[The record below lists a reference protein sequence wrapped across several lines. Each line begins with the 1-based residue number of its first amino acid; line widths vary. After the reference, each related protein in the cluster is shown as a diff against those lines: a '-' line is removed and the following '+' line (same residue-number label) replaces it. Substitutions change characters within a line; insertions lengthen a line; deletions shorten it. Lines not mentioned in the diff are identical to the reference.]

1 MKRNWIALA
10 SLVLDLVLVALVLW
24 QGRRLDTLEQDL
36 WNVQDNLMDRQDQ
49 VMDEMGALRQ
59 DVQEGERLIAD
70 CALEPAGLDP
80 ETRSVL
86 LNASVTLKA
95 WSADTDATLL
105 LELEGQTTE
114 ASLTHGGNGVF
125 TGEAAVPVE
134 ENGSL
139 TVTLLAD
146 TGGTVTRE
154 QAEFVYQ
161 LSDLL
166 PVTDGATG
174 TSTPYWVEDTL
185 LLNSGF
191 FFCPY
196 DRDHDYVEVR
206 DPEFRLY
213 RNGELILEEAAV
225 YHPMSDDIPY
235 CYYLREVNEDG
246 LGQTIPVDVQPGDTL
261 RLAFACQ
268 DQFGLAY
275 EFTVDHW
282 QVLKDDAVEVHL
294 DGDRLPIL
302 TWPT

>member
-10 SLVLDLVLVALVLW
+10 SLVLDLVLVALLLW
-24 QGRRLDTLEQDL
+24 QGSRLDTLEQSL

-86 LNASVTLKA
+86 LNASVTLKE
-95 WSADTDATLL
+95 WSADTTAALL
-105 LELEGQTTE
+105 LELDGQTTE
-114 ASLTHGGNGVF
+114 APLTYAGNGVF

-139 TVTLLAD
+139 TATLLAD
-146 TGGTVTRE
+146 TGGVTSRE
-154 QAEFVYQ
+154 QADYIYQ
-161 LSDLL
+161 LSELL
-166 PVTDGATG
+166 PIADWATG
-174 TSTPYWVEDTL
+174 TNYLSWEEETL
-185 LLNSGF
+185 QLQSGHMF
-191 FFCPY
+191 LAY
-196 DRDHDYVEVR
+196 DRENNNIPVQQ
-206 DPEFRLY
+206 PAFRLY
-213 RNGELILEEAAV
+213 RNNAVIFEEAAV
-225 YHPMSDDIPY
+225 ESSMSSDYPH

-246 LGQTIPVDVQPGDTL
+246 LGQTIPVNAQPGDTL
-261 RLAFACQ
+261 RLTFVCQ

-275 EFTVDHW
+275 EFTMDCW
-282 QVLKDDAVEVHL
+282 QVLKDDAVKVHL

-302 TWPT
+302 TWPA